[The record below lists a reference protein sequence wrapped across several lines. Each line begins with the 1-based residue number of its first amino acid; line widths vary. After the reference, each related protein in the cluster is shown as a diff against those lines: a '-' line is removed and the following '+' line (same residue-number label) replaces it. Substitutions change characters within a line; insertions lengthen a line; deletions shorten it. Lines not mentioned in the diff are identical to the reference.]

1 MQRQMYRRILAALV
15 GSVAV
20 TACDK
25 ATAAP
30 TTQAIQ
36 AASPQN
42 GYTVSAN
49 SANSG
54 HTITFNSN
62 GSFASSTPCVS
73 SPDGLTLSCVALTVQ
88 DGGSPSAQTTMLFYD
103 AYTRTWDPINYWFTC
118 VDTNVGAGI
127 IPNSDFSDGGGLMR
141 LHTNTQADPGL
152 FIYVGSGGQ
161 IDLTFRKTNLFSGSG
176 QSTSDNNFGTFTEKE
191 NEQATVTSA
200 LTSGSMLGTT
210 LVDAASSAM
219 GTEHGNTIYH
229 INH

>member
-1 MQRQMYRRILAALV
+1 MQRQIYRRVLAALAA
-15 GSVAV
+15 SVAV
-20 TACDK
+20 SACDK

-30 TTQAIQ
+30 TTQANQ

-62 GSFASSTPCVS
+62 GSFASSSPCVF
-73 SPDGLTLSCVALTVQ
+73 SPDGLTLSCVNVTVQ

-103 AYTRTWDPINYWFTC
+103 AYTCTWDPNIYWFTC
-118 VDTNVGAGI
+118 VDTDVGAGI
-127 IPNSDFSDGGGLMR
+127 IPNSDFSGGGGLMR
-141 LHTNTQADPGL
+141 LRTNTQADPSL
-152 FIYVGSGGQ
+152 FIYVGSGGL
-161 IDLTFRKTNLFSGSG
+161 IDLAFRKTNLFSSSG
-176 QSTSDNNFGTFTEKE
+176 QSTSDNSFGTFTAKQ
-191 NEQATVTSA
+191 NEQSTLTSA

-210 LVDAASSAM
+210 LLDASSSVM